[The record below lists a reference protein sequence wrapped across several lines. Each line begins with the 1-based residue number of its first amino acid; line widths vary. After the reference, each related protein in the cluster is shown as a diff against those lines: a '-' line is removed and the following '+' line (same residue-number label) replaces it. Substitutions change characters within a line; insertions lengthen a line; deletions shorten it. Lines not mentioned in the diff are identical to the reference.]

1 MTLSDSE
8 PQAEWAPS
16 YVFVKLKHSE
26 AAFSM
31 HDETELDPRDF
42 VEVSLAER
50 TERVELVSD
59 SSLEEAEEVIEPLQ
73 PLEPLELS
81 LIHI

>member
-1 MTLSDSE
+1 MILSDSE
-8 PQAEWAPS
+8 SLAEWAPS
-16 YVFVKLKHSE
+16 NVFVKQKHSE
-26 AAFSM
+26 ASFSK
-31 HDETELDPRDF
+31 HEETELDPRGF
-42 VEVSLAER
+42 IEASLAER

-73 PLEPLELS
+73 LS